1 MMANW
6 DLDMIPVKG
15 SSGNAFTAHNDESR
29 VFIKKNANPML
40 TSIYLEG
47 ITPRVLW
54 TKRTAE
60 GDMLSAQP
68 WINGHTL
75 TPEEMGDTQINQI
88 LSHLHKSKKLV
99 ESYKKLGS
107 SAVKPKILLENIFGG
122 SLALQ
127 NNRFLAGIVS
137 EMRKEIPELLDEEVT
152 VVHGDVNHNNW
163 LVDDD
168 TKRIYLVDWD
178 TVFLS
183 DPMVDVAYILAHYIR
198 PVSWSRWL
206 TYSGYQPRKNVM
218 EKVAWYGK
226 LSFLRQISDDLAKGR
241 IREVNE
247 EILGLRNFCKLF

>member
-6 DLDMIPVKG
+6 DLDMVPVKG
-15 SSGNAFTAHNDESR
+15 GSGNAYTAHTDESR

-75 TPEEMGDTQINQI
+75 TSQEMEDTQINQI
-88 LSHLHKSKKLV
+88 LSHLHKSRKLV
-99 ESYKKLGS
+99 DSYKKLGS
-107 SAVKPKILLENIFGG
+107 SAVQPGSLLENIYGG

-127 NNRFLAGIVS
+127 NNIFLSGIVE
-137 EMRKEIPELLDEEVT
+137 EMRKQVPTLYPEEVT

-163 LVDDD
+163 LVDDE

-183 DPMVDVAYILAHYIR
+183 DPMVDMAYILAHYIR
-198 PVSWSRWL
+198 PVNWSRWL

-226 LSFLRQISDDLAKGR
+226 LSFLRQISDDLAKGKL
-241 IREVNE
+241 REVNE